1 MVLKGLLLDGRP
13 IFELDVHIVAVSAD
27 KKTETKS
34 DDMCAMSLCLRMLL
48 LQNVTGCFF
57 CES

>member
-48 LQNVTGCFF
+48 LQNVTDCFF